1 MIEEHTIR
9 IVSKYRL
16 GEGSVKV
23 AAMNLVIVCAKPL
36 DIVVPFA
43 LTFMT
48 SPVWK
53 WRIT

>member
-23 AAMNLVIVCAKPL
+23 AAVNLVIVGAKPL
-36 DIVVPFA
+36 DIVVSIC

-53 WRIT
+53 WRTT